1 MGPKTVKNPAYY
13 ARPGTTAGDLLAILH
28 PPYTAWHLSYVAMG
42 AALAPTLDG
51 KRLLGTLLAF
61 FFGTGVAAHA
71 LDELKGRPLRTRLSD
86 EVLWA
91 LGATGLAGA
100 LVVAAL
106 GASVISPWVWL
117 WAAIG
122 SLLATGYALER
133 PGWLH
138 TTTGFA
144 LAWGGFPALVGF
156 WAQTEM
162 VSVGAVLLAT
172 AASLVSAAQRV
183 LSSPAR
189 HVRRRVDRAELHLEK
204 MDAVEVWDEARVLAT
219 WERPLRLLAWSM
231 VALAAGL
238 VLARA
243 T

>member
-1 MGPKTVKNPAYY
+1 VKNPAYY
-13 ARPGTTAGDLLAILH
+13 AKPGSTAGDLLAILH

-42 AALAPTLDG
+42 AALAPTLNWT
-51 KRLLGTLLAF
+51 RLAGTLVAF

-71 LDELKGRPLRTRLSD
+71 LDELKGRPLRTGLSN
-86 EVLWA
+86 EALWA
-91 LGATGLAGA
+91 LGVSGLAAA
-100 LVVAAL
+100 LVVAAV

-117 WAAIG
+117 WAGVG

-144 LAWGGFPALVGF
+144 LAWGGFPVLVGF
-156 WAQTEM
+156 WAQTET
-162 VSVGAVLLAT
+162 VSVGAVLV
-172 AASLVSAAQRV
+172 AAAACMVSAAQRV
-183 LSSPAR
+183 LSTPAR
-189 HVRRRVDRAELHLEK
+189 HVRRQVDRAELHLEK
-204 MDAVEVWDEARVLAT
+204 TDAVEVWDEARVLAT

-238 VLARA
+238 LLTRA

>member
-1 MGPKTVKNPAYY
+1 MGPEAVKNPAFY
-13 ARPGTTAGDLLAILH
+13 AKPGTVAGDLLAILH

-42 AALAPTLDG
+42 AALAPTLDWE
-51 KRLLGTLLAF
+51 RLLGTLVAF
-61 FFGTGVAAHA
+61 FFGTGVAAHT
-71 LDELKGRPLRTRLSD
+71 LDELKGRPLRTRLSN

-91 LGATGLAGA
+91 LGATGLAAA
-100 LVVAAL
+100 LAVAAV

-117 WAAIG
+117 WAGIG
-122 SLLATGYALER
+122 SLLASGYALER

-144 LAWGGFPALVGF
+144 LAWGGFPVLVGF
-156 WAQTEM
+156 WAQAEM
-162 VSVGAVLLAT
+162 VSLGAVLLAA

-183 LSSPAR
+183 LSTPAR
-189 HVRRRVDRAELHLEK
+189 HVRRQVDRAELHLERT
-204 MDAVEVWDEARVLAT
+204 DAVEVWDESRVLET

-243 T
+243 L

>member
-1 MGPKTVKNPAYY
+1 MGPEAMKNPAYY
-13 ARPGTTAGDLLAILH
+13 AKPGSTAGDLLAILH

-42 AALAPTLDG
+42 AALAPTLDWQ
-51 KRLLGTLLAF
+51 RLLGTLVAF
-61 FFGTGVAAHA
+61 FLGTGVAAHS
-71 LDELKGRPLRTRLSD
+71 LDELKGRPLGTKLSN

-91 LGATGLAGA
+91 LGVGGLAGA
-100 LVVAAL
+100 LVVAAV

-117 WAAIG
+117 WAGIG

-138 TTTGFA
+138 TTIGFA
-144 LAWGGFPALVGF
+144 LAWGGFPALVGY

-162 VSVGAVLLAT
+162 VSVSAVLLAI

-183 LSSPAR
+183 LSTPAR
-189 HVRRRVDRAELHLEK
+189 HVRRQVERTEMHLERS
-204 MDAVEVWDEARVLAT
+204 DTVEVWDEARVLAT

-238 VLARA
+238 VLAR
-243 T
+243 TI

>member
-1 MGPKTVKNPAYY
+1 MKNPAYY
-13 ARPGTTAGDLLAILH
+13 ARPGTAAGDMLAILH
-28 PPYTAWHLSYVAMG
+28 PPYTAWHLSFVAMG
-42 AALAPTLDG
+42 AALAPSIDMQ
-51 KRLLGTLLAF
+51 RLWGTLVAF
-61 FFGTGVAAHA
+61 FLGTGVAAHA
-71 LDELKGRPLRTRLSD
+71 LDELKGRPLRTRLSN
-86 EVLWA
+86 EALRA
-91 LGATGLAGA
+91 LGVSGLAGA

-117 WAAIG
+117 WAGVG

-156 WAQTEM
+156 WAQTETI
-162 VSVGAVLLAT
+162 SLSALLLAA

-183 LSSPAR
+183 LSTPAR
-189 HVRRRVDRAELHLEK
+189 HVRRRVERAEMRLERV
-204 MDAVEVWDEARVLAT
+204 DAVEVWDEARILST

-231 VALAAGL
+231 VVLAAGL
-238 VLARA
+238 VLAR
-243 T
+243 TT

>member
-1 MGPKTVKNPAYY
+1 MKNPAYY
-13 ARPGTTAGDLLAILH
+13 AKPGTKAGDLLAILH
-28 PPYTAWHLSYVAMG
+28 PPYTAWHLSFVAWG
-42 AALAPTLDG
+42 AALAPTIEWQ
-51 KRLLGTLLAF
+51 RLLGTLLAF
-61 FFGTGVAAHA
+61 FLGTGVAAHS
-71 LDELKGRPLRTRLSD
+71 LDELKGRPLRTSLSNG
-86 EVLWA
+86 LLRA
-91 LGATGLAGA
+91 LGVVGIGGA
-100 LVVAAL
+100 LVVAGF

-117 WAAIG
+117 WAAVG
-122 SLLATGYALER
+122 TLLATGYALER

-162 VSVGAVLLAT
+162 VSVSAVLVAA

-183 LSSPAR
+183 LSTPAR
-189 HVRRRVDRAELHLEK
+189 HLRRRVERAELQLETS
-204 MDAVEVWDEARVLAT
+204 DGVEVWEETRVLAT

-231 VALAAGL
+231 VVMAAGL

>member
-1 MGPKTVKNPAYY
+1 VGTQAVKDPAFY
-13 ARPGTTAGDLLAILH
+13 ARPGTPAGDLLAILH

-42 AALAPTLDG
+42 AALAPSIDWQ
-51 KRLLGTLLAF
+51 RLLGSLVAFLL
-61 FFGTGVAAHA
+61 GTGVAAHA
-71 LDELKGRPLRTRLSD
+71 LDELKGRPLRTRLSN
-86 EVLWA
+86 EVLWV
-91 LGATGLAGA
+91 LGVSGLAGA
-100 LVVAAL
+100 LVIAAV

-117 WAAIG
+117 WAGIG

-144 LAWGGFPALVGF
+144 LAWGGFPVLVGF
-156 WAQTEM
+156 WAQTET
-162 VSVGAVLLAT
+162 VSLSAVLLAA
-172 AASLVSAAQRV
+172 AASLVAAAQRV
-183 LSSPAR
+183 LSTPAR
-189 HVRRRVDRAELHLEK
+189 HVRRRVDRAEMHLERT
-204 MDAVEVWDEARVLAT
+204 DAVEVWDEARVLAT